1 MTVVGGELASL
12 VSLHAPARV
21 LVEEYRDGAWRGY
34 SSTYVRYYLR
44 GAAARGRMVDA
55 VAETLHRDGVKGLI
69 A

>member
-1 MTVVGGELASL
+1 
-12 VSLHAPARV
+12 V

-44 GAAARGRMVDA
+44 GAGARGRMVDA
-55 VAETLHRDGVKGLI
+55 VAESLHRDGVKGLI